1 MISCVKFIL
10 IQILL
15 STLPILFNPKSPNS
29 TPNSLSPLATLHF
42 SSVPIPTI
50 SPLIFIK
57 HYVLSDFGL
66 WLSFIFQ
73 RWNSSKWLARMELHH
88 SILIFGY
95 VLEFG
100 LVLCSLYF
108 FKKFLVII
116 QFRVPKIFSTFYFL
130 KKNPKKLFKSKFP

>member
-1 MISCVKFIL
+1 
-10 IQILL
+10 
-15 STLPILFNPKSPNS
+15 
-29 TPNSLSPLATLHF
+29 
-42 SSVPIPTI
+42 
-50 SPLIFIK
+50 
-57 HYVLSDFGL
+57 LSDFGL
-66 WLSFIFQ
+66 WHSFIFQ

-116 QFRVPKIFSTFYFL
+116 QFRVPKIFSTFYFI